1 MGDNTA
7 KRFNELAAR
16 TLDNYMRNCWPSLSD
31 TVDGTRPLT
40 RGDRVRIKEGYYNDE
55 GDKHYF
61 YCGKNPENDGMV
73 IVAYTPEGEPCRLL
87 LADAIEP
94 YPYTREERIERAIE
108 DFEYALADEF
118 PMASHTLMQRPETR
132 AILFAIL
139 DAGV

>member
-108 DFEYALADEF
+108 DYADKLYELSECDIPITDDDHA
-118 PMASHTLMQRPETR
+118 L
-132 AILFAIL
+132 LFAIL